1 MGWDLRSKEEIRDVL
16 QAAYIAA
23 TETARRIPTS
33 SQLEAYLDG
42 YATALVVV
50 AQGLGVNVQIE
61 RFQKPDVRSW
71 DQDGHLLPAS
81 LLAEDWELNR
91 TDDGD

>member
-1 MGWDLRSKEEIRDVL
+1 MGWDLRSKEEIKDVL

-23 TETARRIPTS
+23 TETARLIPTS

-50 AQGLGVNVQIE
+50 AKGLGVDVQIE
-61 RFQKPDVRSW
+61 RFKKPDMRSW
-71 DQDGHLLPAS
+71 DQDGYLLPAS
-81 LLAEDWELNR
+81 LLAEDRELNR
-91 TDDGD
+91 NDDGD